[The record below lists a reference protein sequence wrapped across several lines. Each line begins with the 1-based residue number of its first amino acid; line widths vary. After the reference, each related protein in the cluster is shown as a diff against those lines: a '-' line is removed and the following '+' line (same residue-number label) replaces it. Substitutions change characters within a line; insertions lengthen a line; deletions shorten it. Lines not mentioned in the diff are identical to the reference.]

1 MDIQTYNDHY
11 LAQEEVTKTSPFD
24 QKTLVYNVMGRTLT
38 LADIDIFE
46 RIHLKCDPAKA
57 IQLREAYAEPLSGH
71 HMHKDHWNTVHTA
84 GSIPDKRI
92 LGVGRW

>member
-1 MDIQTYNDHY
+1 MDIQTYNDHD

-46 RIHLKCDPAKA
+46 RIHLKCDPATS
-57 IQLREAYAEPLSGH
+57 IQPREAYAQIIAGNRMNKS
-71 HMHKDHWNTVHTA
+71 HWNTVHTNVR
-84 GSIPDKRI
+84 IPDTQMLARD
-92 LGVGRW
+92 R